1 MPTLRLTFDNG
12 DTRSL
17 RIPVEDKDKI
27 NSYIEKCLGTGSPMV
42 FNFPSDK
49 VFLPAGAAN
58 KTRFEI
64 LEEC

>member
-17 RIPVEDKDKI
+17 RIAAEDKEKI
-27 NSYIEKCLGTGSPMV
+27 NDYIEKCLGTGAPMV
-42 FNFPSDK
+42 FSFPHDK
-49 VFLPAGAAN
+49 VFLPAGAAD

-64 LEEC
+64 LEDA